1 MLGKNRRS
9 EGDKTMTILR
19 FLAFALSSLGW
30 WTALQR
36 RTGAACAF
44 LPSLTVALQGIF
56 LFFCGLLNLLPEGV
70 WGLLLGG
77 LAALALT
84 LRREK
89 GSAALKPFCDTAFLF
104 FAAALALM
112 GFSLRGRIFTH
123 YDNFTHW
130 ALVVRNMLET
140 DRFPNF
146 RDSLL
151 IFQAYPLGS
160 AAFVYFFSKIVG
172 PGEGVQMLAQCY
184 MNLAC
189 ILPLFSL
196 GKKNSLP
203 ALLLTAT
210 AANFFLTYNIAPND
224 LLVDTL
230 LPLLGMCGALFAAQN
245 CKRGCKGRELFFAA
259 CYGVFVTQIKNSGV
273 FFAGIIGLALLKNAG
288 RESVGP
294 RTAAA
299 LSPALPMLLW
309 NRHCAYVFPAA
320 AETRHALTLTNFRA
334 TLGGKTGAEMLAVA
348 KAMVKFS
355 LTWRDV
361 WLTALL
367 FALLGALVFLFVKG
381 ERRTW
386 GKALLLAALF
396 YAAYQI
402 GMLGMYLFS
411 MPEAEASTLAGADR
425 YTRSILIAAVYLFTA
440 AALKTL
446 ARLPKGRALLPSA
459 LLSLALC
466 GVLFLTT
473 GQLRL
478 APLDGHDFD
487 PATRRWI
494 EEAAQTY
501 AIPEGSSACVLIPEP
516 DAGYANFVTRY
527 VLRSGDVLS
536 FVADEEGKLDGVKND
551 YILLYD
557 DIHPAIPAWV
567 AAHYPEQLGERVI
580 VQRDLP

>member
-1 MLGKNRRS
+1 
-9 EGDKTMTILR
+9 MTILR
-19 FLAFALSSLGW
+19 CLAFALSSLGW

-36 RTGAACAF
+36 RTGAACVF
-44 LPSLTVALQGIF
+44 LPSLTVALQGSF
-56 LFFCGLLNLLPEGV
+56 LFLCGLLNLLPEGV

-77 LAALALT
+77 LAALLLT

-89 GSAALKPFCDTAFLF
+89 GSAFLKPFCGTDFLF
-104 FAAALALM
+104 FAAAIVLM

-160 AAFVYFFSKIVG
+160 ASFIYFFSKIVG
-172 PGEGVQMLAQCY
+172 PGEGAQMLAQCY

-203 ALLLTAT
+203 ALVLTVA

-230 LPLLGMCGALFAAQN
+230 LPLMGMCGALFAVQN
-245 CKRGCKGRELFFAA
+245 CKRGCKRRELFFAA
-259 CYGVFVTQIKNSGV
+259 CYAVFLTQIKNSGV
-273 FFAGIIGLALLKNAG
+273 FFAGLISLVLLKNAG
-288 RESVGP
+288 RESIGP

-309 NRHCAYVFPAA
+309 NRHCTYVFPAA
-320 AETRHALTLTNFRA
+320 AETRHALTLANFRA
-334 TLGGKTGAEMLAVA
+334 TLAEKTGAEMLAVA
-348 KAMVKFS
+348 KAMAKFS

-367 FALLGALVFLFVKG
+367 FGLLGALVFLLVKE

-386 GKALLLAALF
+386 GKALLLAALL

-402 GMLGMYLFS
+402 GTLGMYLFS
-411 MPEAEASTLAGADR
+411 MPEAEARTLAGADR

-446 ARLPKGRALLPSA
+446 ARLPKGRALFSSA
-459 LLSLALC
+459 LLSFALC
-466 GVLFLTT
+466 GVLVLTT

-494 EEAAQTY
+494 EETAEAY
-501 AIPEGSSACVLIPEP
+501 AIPEGSSVCVLTPEP

-527 VLRSGDVLS
+527 ILRSGDVLS
-536 FVADEEGKLDGVKND
+536 FVADEEAKLDGVKND

-567 AAHYPEQLGERVI
+567 AEHYPEQLGERVI